1 MLNVNM
7 DKHPHRINERG
18 MASLETEGRAGGRVG
33 VVWGHGAS
41 TSPHLTHECFVEL
54 PMTPLV

>member
-18 MASLETEGRAGGRVG
+18 MASLETEGRAEERGG
-33 VVWGHGAS
+33 GHGAS

>member
-18 MASLETEGRAGGRVG
+18 MASLETEGRAEERGGA
-33 VVWGHGAS
+33 WSIHIAPFNS
-41 TSPHLTHECFVEL
+41 
-54 PMTPLV
+54 

>member
-18 MASLETEGRAGGRVG
+18 MASLETEGRAEERGGG
-33 VVWGHGAS
+33 MEH
-41 TSPHLTHECFVEL
+41 PHR
-54 PMTPLV
+54 PI